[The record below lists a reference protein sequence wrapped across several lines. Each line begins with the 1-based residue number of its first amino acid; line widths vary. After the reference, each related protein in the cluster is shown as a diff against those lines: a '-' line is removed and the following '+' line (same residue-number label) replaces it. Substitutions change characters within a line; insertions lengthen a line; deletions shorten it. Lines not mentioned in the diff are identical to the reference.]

1 VKIFKIKVD
10 DVIYTVS
17 QSGNHYLLLVEDT
30 EVFKLKVTVGNN
42 LEFNWESVEGQKSYL
57 ISKIGLAIEHY
68 DLQRYL

>member
-1 VKIFKIKVD
+1 VKILKIKVD

-17 QSGNHYLLLVEDT
+17 RSGNHYFVLVEDT
-30 EVFKLKVTVGNN
+30 EVLKLKVTVGNN
-42 LEFNWESVEGQKSYL
+42 LEFNWESDEGQKSYL